1 MNYKYWNKI
10 FFFLVIIKLS
20 AVPVYATD
28 APAVRF
34 LFSINKY
41 YQDKFNIPMGIFVD
55 KERGEIYVADNG
67 RNEVLV
73 FDIKGTPIFKFGK
86 TQGVSSPIDLVVKD
100 DNIYLTQEGKPYI
113 EIFNYRGEAIG
124 QIKPP
129 QNIPFS
135 PGRLTLDED
144 GSIYV
149 INKEKVGCLV
159 FDKNNVFVRKIGNE
173 LTSLTG
179 IALSKDK
186 VYLITPFDSRAIQI
200 YDKQGNFIAAFE
212 GIQDKGGTLGL
223 PTSAI
228 VDKNGLLWLIDA
240 LRGVVIY
247 DKTNQELTRFTEY
260 GGTQK
265 QLFFSVDI
273 DFNEDNMIFILEK
286 GAKRVTVFKEVT
298 TK

>member
-1 MNYKYWNKI
+1 MYYKYWNKI
-10 FFFLVIIKLS
+10 FFFLVIIGLS
-20 AVPVYATD
+20 AVPVYTTD

-149 INKEKVGCLV
+149 INKEKVEI
-159 FDKNNVFVRKIGNE
+159 K
-173 LTSLTG
+173 
-179 IALSKDK
+179 
-186 VYLITPFDSRAIQI
+186 
-200 YDKQGNFIAAFE
+200 
-212 GIQDKGGTLGL
+212 
-223 PTSAI
+223 I
-228 VDKNGLLWLIDA
+228 VDEPK
-240 LRGVVIY
+240 
-247 DKTNQELTRFTEY
+247 
-260 GGTQK
+260 
-265 QLFFSVDI
+265 
-273 DFNEDNMIFILEK
+273 
-286 GAKRVTVFKEVT
+286 
-298 TK
+298 